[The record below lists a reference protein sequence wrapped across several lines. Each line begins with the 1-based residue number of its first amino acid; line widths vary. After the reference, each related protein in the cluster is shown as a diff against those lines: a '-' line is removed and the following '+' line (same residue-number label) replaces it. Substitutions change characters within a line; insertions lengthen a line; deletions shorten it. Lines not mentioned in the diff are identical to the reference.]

1 MARDAGY
8 IEYVGLPGA
17 IKTGCMNTP
26 QKGSRHCSLHTVRAC
41 IQHSSN
47 SASDDEAPDNLETIT
62 GNQLVEI
69 LLDKKVTRKC
79 TYYKVWYNTV

>member
-8 IEYVGLPGA
+8 TEYVGLPGA

-26 QKGSRHCSLHTVRAC
+26 QKKSRHCSLHTVTAC
-41 IQHSSN
+41 VQRSHI
-47 SASDDEAPDNLETIT
+47 SASDDEAPDNLEMIT
-62 GNQLVEI
+62 GNQIVEV

-79 TYYKVWYNTV
+79 TYYKV